1 MDYNARF
8 AGIQRLYGQRL
19 AQAMKQS
26 KIMVIGLGGVGSWV
40 VEALVRSGFE
50 QLIIVDLD
58 DICVSNT
65 NRQVHTTLATVGQF
79 KAEALAERAK
89 QINPDVNIE
98 VCNDFVTPAN
108 MADYFAKS
116 PDFIIDAIDG
126 VKAKTALIAAAK
138 QAKVALIS
146 IGGAGGKTDPTRIQV
161 SDLSKTEQDPLTA
174 KVRSKL
180 RKEHHFPRN
189 PKRKFGI
196 DVVWSN
202 EPLRYPSGDGEV
214 CFEKP
219 NTDAPRR
226 LDCATG
232 FGAATMVTAT
242 FGFIAVSRV
251 IERLAQ
257 QLNQQLKE

>member
-1 MDYNARF
+1 MNYNARF
-8 AGIQRLYGQRL
+8 SGIQRLYGRQL
-19 AQAMKQS
+19 ADAMRTTKV
-26 KIMVIGLGGVGSWV
+26 MVVGLGGVGSWV

-50 QLIIVDLD
+50 HLVIVDLD

-65 NRQVHTTLATVGQF
+65 NRQVHTTVNTVGQF

-89 QINPDVNIE
+89 LINPDAHIE

-108 MADYFAKS
+108 MDTFLAKT
-116 PDFIIDAIDG
+116 PDFIVDAIDG

-138 QAKVALIS
+138 KAKVALVS

-180 RKEHHFPRN
+180 RKEHDFPRS
-189 PKRKFGI
+189 PKRKFGV

-202 EPLRYPSGDGEV
+202 EPLRYPAGDGEV
-214 CFEKP
+214 CFSKP
-219 NTDAPRR
+219 SGDAPRR

-242 FGFIAVSRV
+242 FGFIAVSRI

-257 QLNQQLKE
+257 QLKE